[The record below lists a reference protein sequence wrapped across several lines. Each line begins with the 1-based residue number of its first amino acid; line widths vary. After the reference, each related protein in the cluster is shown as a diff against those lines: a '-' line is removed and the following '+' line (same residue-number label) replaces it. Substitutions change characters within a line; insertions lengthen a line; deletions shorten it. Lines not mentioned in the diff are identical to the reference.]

1 MSQKIFVIDIA
12 RCSGCYNC
20 QLACKDEHCG
30 NDWRP
35 YAAPQPPTGQF
46 WCRVKEF
53 SHGSIPKLRLHY
65 EPRLCGHCDK
75 PACVAACPQGAIDKR
90 DKDGLVIIDPDT
102 CVGCGVCEQSCP
114 HGAITVD
121 SFAHIAQKCTGC
133 AHLLDNG
140 AKLPR
145 CVEACPT
152 GAMQFGEESDFDPAL
167 LKKALRRGN
176 AYYLN
181 IPGRFI
187 AGTVYDPVSEEVVI
201 GAKCSL
207 NGMGRFYEAVTDDFG
222 DFWFENLPEDMRFTL
237 HIEAPGYAKKSF
249 DALST
254 GEDVNLGDIALE
266 K

>member
-46 WCRVKEF
+46 WCKVKEF
-53 SHGSIPKLRLHY
+53 SHGSIPKLKLHY

-75 PACVAACPQGAIDKR
+75 PMCLASCPQGAIDKR
-90 DKDGLVIIDPDT
+90 KDGLVTIDPDV
-102 CVGCGVCEQSCP
+102 CVGCGVCEQNCP
-114 HGAITVD
+114 YGAITVD
-121 SFAHIAQKCTGC
+121 PFARIAQKCTGC

-152 GAMQFGEESDFDPAL
+152 EAMQFGDREDFDPAL
-167 LKKALRRGN
+167 LKKAVARGN
-176 AYYLN
+176 VYYLN
-181 IPGRFI
+181 IPGRFV
-187 AGTVYDPVSEEVVI
+187 AGTVYDPEAEEVII
-201 GAKCSL
+201 GAKCTLS
-207 NGMGRFYEAVTDDFG
+207 GMGRFYDTVTDDFG
-222 DFWFENLPEDMRFTL
+222 DFWFKDLPENIRFTL
-237 HIEAPGYAKKSF
+237 KIKAEGYGEKVF
-249 DALST
+249 DNVDSKT
-254 GEDVNLGDIALE
+254 DVNLGDIPLE